1 MRPIRK
7 GLNPVKLPF
16 PLKTN
21 NAILASWCNE
31 VRTCLQQLRDR
42 IPTVGGSM
50 PSSGGAG
57 SHPFKLRVS
66 SGDLSVDFG
75 MVYVSRVYPD
85 TASKPFLALDSAVI
99 AVGAANMRN
108 DPSGGTTGVI
118 ALSNSTTYGVWI
130 ELSWSFP
137 GSHDKTA
144 GFSGDF
150 VDWSLSSFTLSG
162 AIVVNSTHTAST
174 ATSAIQ
180 AANAL
185 KTYIYVGKVVMD
197 GSGVPTIS
205 QFLRSDIMTPG
216 ISLPSDI
223 ISSTAPNEIY
233 NDPTDGGLI
242 VDP

>member
-1 MRPIRK
+1 MKLVRN

-16 PLKTN
+16 ALKTN
-21 NAILASWCNE
+21 HPVLASWANE

-42 IPTVGGSM
+42 IPTVGGGIASG
-50 PSSGGAG
+50 GGAG

-66 SGDLSVDFG
+66 EGDLSVDYG

-108 DPSGGTTGVI
+108 DPAGGTTGVI

-137 GSHDKTA
+137 GAHDKTA

-150 VDWSLSSFTLSG
+150 VDWTLSSFTLSG
-162 AIVVNSTHTAST
+162 SIVVSSTNTTPGS
-174 ATSAIQ
+174 TSAIQ

-185 KTYIYVGKVVMD
+185 KSYIYIGKVVMD

-216 ISLPSDI
+216 ISLPSTI
-223 ISSTAPNEIY
+223 ISSDAPNEIY
-233 NDPTDGGLI
+233 SGTDAGLI